1 MGKNYGT
8 LYLYVD
14 VEEVKL
20 FVKGIDVP
28 APHWVTTLDREEIS
42 MELISFMQVQ
52 LASEQRRIE
61 HGANLADS
69 KQRQSSKFCLALHLY
84 S

>member
-1 MGKNYGT
+1 M
-8 LYLYVD
+8 
-14 VEEVKL
+14 EEVKL

-52 LASEQRRIE
+52 LASEQ
-61 HGANLADS
+61 S
-69 KQRQSSKFCLALHLY
+69 KPSGLETASEFKILFGPQPL
-84 S
+84 